1 MTKSKELLLAMLF
14 LALAITACSKLLP
27 PKVADN
33 QTLDGPIEGLSGEQ
47 HSQFLA
53 GDAAFNA
60 EVFTSQTGLGPTFV
74 ATSCASCHAG
84 DGKGHPFTTLTRF
97 GQSDTILGNL
107 FLGLGGPQLQNR
119 ALPGFKPESIPQGAT
134 FSQFTP
140 PANTG
145 LGFVDAVSDAVLLA
159 LADPDDLNGDGISGR
174 PNWIRL
180 RPYSTPRPGSIS
192 VNGRYIGR
200 FGKKAST
207 YDLLQQTA
215 TAYNQDMGIVSF
227 FEPVDPYS
235 GLESDAEVSN
245 NTVHNVVFYLKTLKA
260 PVRRNENNTEVLQG
274 QQLFKQLNCSGCH
287 VQSLITGYSPVAA
300 LSNKTFFPYSDFL
313 LHDMGAELNDGYT
326 EGTALPAEWKTPPL
340 WGLGL
345 SKQSQ
350 GGKYYLMHDGRATSI
365 EMAILLHGGE
375 ALNSKNQYQQ
385 LSSTDKLKLIRFLE
399 SL

>member
-1 MTKSKELLLAMLF
+1 MTKFAKWVPLGCILIV
-14 LALAITACSKLLP
+14 ALVACTKLLP

-33 QTLDGPIEGLSGEQ
+33 QTLDGPVEGLSGQE

-74 ATSCASCHAG
+74 ATSCGSCHAG

-107 FLGLGGPQLQNR
+107 FLGKGGPQLQNR
-119 ALPGFKPESIPQGAT
+119 ALPGFKPEVIPQGAT
-134 FSQFTP
+134 FSKFAP

-174 PNWIRL
+174 PNWIKL

-192 VNGRYIGR
+192 LNGRYIGR

-215 TAYNQDMGIVSF
+215 SAYNQDMGIVSS
-227 FEPVDPYS
+227 FEPIDPQT

-245 NTVHNVVFYLKTLKA
+245 NTVNHVVFYLKTLKA
-260 PVRRNENNTEVLQG
+260 PLRRNVADPDVIRGEA
-274 QQLFKQLNCSGCH
+274 LFKQINCQGCH
-287 VQSLITGYSPVAA
+287 VQALATGYSPIEAI
-300 LSNKTFFPYSDFL
+300 SNKVFFPYSDFL
-313 LHDMGAELNDGYT
+313 LHDMGTTLNDGYT
-326 EGTALPAEWKTPPL
+326 EGTALPSEWRTPPL

-365 EMAILLHGGE
+365 EMAILLHDGE
-375 ALNSKNQYQQ
+375 ALGSRTLFQQ
-385 LSSTDKLKLIRFLE
+385 LSSTDKLQLIKFLE